1 MDAIES
7 ISPTRSAHL
16 PQNVLEPLLWQ
27 HLRNSDRIDVRTG
40 WQYHS
45 HTDGADGVAVT
56 VADTTTGSRR
66 TIQARYLIAA
76 DGAASAVRR
85 ALGIAMEGPILQ
97 NVISVLFSADLEA
110 FRRHRRGPV
119 MWTHTAKGLGATI
132 VHRPPDDLVFQIPY
146 FPPFE
151 SVEDFPAAICR
162 RHIVDAIGDPT
173 VRVDIKSIQTW
184 AMTAQVAT
192 DYRVGRVFLAGDA
205 AHRFPPTGGL
215 GLNTGVAD
223 VHNLAWK
230 LAWVIAGRADEALLD
245 SYERERRPV
254 GAAATA
260 DSVAN
265 FDGMFDVV
273 ATLGL
278 PRRAVRMLPQAV
290 AAIPHWVPRRPVRAL
305 IRGITTLGYQRF
317 RLAKSPG
324 RVGQRIRRRAAAAIA
339 QQGPHYRSWGRD
351 LGVRYGRG
359 AMIGDRLPP
368 PVSDPEFYI
377 PSVRAGGRLPHI
389 WLEDGDQR
397 VSSLD
402 LVNRDDLTL
411 LVSEERHSVWSLAAE
426 ELSLSVVPVGRCWV
440 RHISHRHRW
449 RRSGC
454 PPGTPGWPY
463 RRLAALGKGWRPG
476 AAASIASRRRP
487 CTDPQRTDRMND
499 VAAQAVELRLL
510 THRPEQMTE
519 WWTALLGGAAQPL
532 NARMTAIHGDSLRV
546 VIERSPIAL
555 DYHPEA
561 SGVTA
566 INLAL
571 RDVQAA
577 RPALNRLSKLGSQP
591 HRATGQ
597 PGVTALWFRD
607 PNGTDVALHLPVAIG
622 HHATAAGV
630 WPDEVDPKD
639 VLAYINS
646 QPSATIHQP
655 PESE

>member
-1 MDAIES
+1 MSDTCDVLVVGAGPVGSTAALLLASHGIECIVVEARLEPQRHPAAHVLSTRSMEIWREIGLERDIRGLSAPMHELRCIAYCTTLAGPELGRVPLADLPDAQMDAIEA

-40 WQYHS
+40 WRYHS

-56 VADTTTGSRR
+56 VADTTSGSRR

-97 NVISVLFSADLEA
+97 NVISVLFSADLED
-110 FRRHRRGPV
+110 FRRNRRGPV

-151 SVEDFPAAICR
+151 SLDDFPAAICR

-173 VRVDIKSIQTW
+173 VRVDVKSIQTW

-192 DYRVGRVFLAGDA
+192 DYRVGRAFLAGDA

-223 VHNLAWK
+223 VHNLVWK

-278 PRRAVRMLPQAV
+278 PRQAIRMLPRGI
-290 AAIPHWVPRRPVRAL
+290 AAIPGWVPRRPVRAL
-305 IRGITTLGYQRF
+305 IRGLTKMGYQPF

-324 RVGQRIRRRAAAAIA
+324 RIGQLIRRRAAAAIA
-339 QQGPHYRSWGRD
+339 EQGPHYRSWGRD
-351 LGVRYGRG
+351 LGVRYERG
-359 AMIGDRLPP
+359 AMIGDRLPA
-368 PVSDPEFYI
+368 PVSDPEFYT
-377 PSVRAGGRLPHI
+377 PSARAGGRLPHV
-389 WLEDGDQR
+389 WLEERDR
-397 VSSLD
+397 RKSSLD
-402 LVNRDDLTL
+402 LVSRDDLTL
-411 LVSEERHSVWSLAAE
+411 LVSEQSHTDWSLAAE
-426 ELSLSVVPVGRCWV
+426 GLSLSMAQVGDAGHDIFRTGIAGADPDALLV
-440 RHISHRHRW
+440 RPDGHI
-449 RRSGC
+449 
-454 PPGTPGWPY
+454 
-463 RRLAALGKGWRPG
+463 AALLHSDRDG
-476 AAASIASRRRP
+476 AP
-487 CTDPQRTDRMND
+487 
-499 VAAQAVELRLL
+499 
-510 THRPEQMTE
+510 
-519 WWTALLGGAAQPL
+519 
-532 NARMTAIHGDSLRV
+532 
-546 VIERSPIAL
+546 
-555 DYHPEA
+555 
-561 SGVTA
+561 
-566 INLAL
+566 AL
-571 RDVQAA
+571 RQ
-577 RPALNRLSKLGSQP
+577 
-591 HRATGQ
+591 
-597 PGVTALWFRD
+597 
-607 PNGTDVALHLPVAIG
+607 ALHVVG
-622 HHATAAGV
+622 
-630 WPDEVDPKD
+630 
-639 VLAYINS
+639 VLAPTHKGLI
-646 QPSATIHQP
+646 A
-655 PESE
+655 

>member
-1 MDAIES
+1 VSDTCDVLVVGAGPVGATAALLLARYGIDCTVVEARHEPQRHPAAHVLSTRSMEIWREIGLERNIRSLSAPMHELRCIAYCTTFAGPELGRVPLADLPDAQMDAIES

-27 HLRNSDRIDVRTG
+27 HLRNSDRIKRHTG
-40 WQYHS
+40 WLYRS
-45 HTDGADGVAVT
+45 HTDGPDGVAVT

-66 TIQARYLIAA
+66 TILARYLIAA
-76 DGAASAVRR
+76 DGAASTVRR
-85 ALGIAMEGPILQ
+85 ALGITMEGPILQ
-97 NVISVLFSADLEA
+97 NVVSVLFSADLEA

-132 VHRPPDDLVFQIPY
+132 VHRPPEDLVFQIPY

-162 RHIVDAIGDPT
+162 RHIVDAIGDPA

-245 SYERERRPV
+245 TYERERRPV

-290 AAIPHWVPRRPVRAL
+290 VAIPDWVPRRPVRAL

-324 RVGQRIRRRAAAAIA
+324 RIGQRIRRRAAAAIA
-339 QQGPHYRSWGRD
+339 KQGPHYRSWGRD

-359 AMIGDRLPP
+359 AVIGDRLPP
-368 PVSDPEFYI
+368 PVSDPEFYV
-377 PSVRAGGRLPHI
+377 PSVRAGGRLPHV
-389 WLEDGDQR
+389 WLEDGDRR
-397 VSSLD
+397 VSTLD
-402 LVNRDDLTL
+402 LVHREDLTL
-411 LVSEERHSVWSLAAE
+411 LVSEAIHSVWSLAAAG
-426 ELSLSVVPVGRCWV
+426 LSLSVVSVGDAGHGV
-440 RHISHRHRW
+440 FH
-449 RRSGC
+449 SGV
-454 PPGTPGWPY
+454 
-463 RRLAALGKGWRPG
+463 AG
-476 AAASIASRRRP
+476 A
-487 CTDPQRTDRMND
+487 DPD
-499 VAAQAVELRLL
+499 
-510 THRPEQMTE
+510 
-519 WWTALLGGAAQPL
+519 ALLVRPDGHIAAVLQSERDGAPL
-532 NARMTAIHGDSLRV
+532 LRQALQV
-546 VIERSPIAL
+546 VGAFAPSHKGLIA
-555 DYHPEA
+555 
-561 SGVTA
+561 
-566 INLAL
+566 
-571 RDVQAA
+571 
-577 RPALNRLSKLGSQP
+577 
-591 HRATGQ
+591 
-597 PGVTALWFRD
+597 
-607 PNGTDVALHLPVAIG
+607 
-622 HHATAAGV
+622 
-630 WPDEVDPKD
+630 
-639 VLAYINS
+639 
-646 QPSATIHQP
+646 
-655 PESE
+655 